1 MPTGNMDVKPNRLIE
16 RVMAGYMGVV
26 TKTCGLMPV
35 EWPIAGK
42 SGPLRYCK
50 YLLWPSII
58 LKSRNS
64 FPQLVELADNLPA
77 MHHC

>member
-42 SGPLRYCK
+42 LDRCGIANTCCGHRL
-50 YLLWPSII
+50 
-58 LKSRNS
+58 
-64 FPQLVELADNLPA
+64 F
-77 MHHC
+77 